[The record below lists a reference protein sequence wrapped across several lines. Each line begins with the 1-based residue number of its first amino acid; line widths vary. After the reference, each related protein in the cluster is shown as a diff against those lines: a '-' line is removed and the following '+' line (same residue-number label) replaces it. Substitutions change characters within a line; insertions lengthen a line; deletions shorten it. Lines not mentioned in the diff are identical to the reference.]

1 VLLKAKKPKIGL
13 LGIMQELYDD
23 MLPGIVERQ
32 ANYAKEI
39 VEQLSDVADIVFN
52 SPARVREDIEKRV
65 REFNNSDV
73 DGIMIVMLTY
83 SPGMRLV
90 RALQENHLP
99 LLLANI
105 QPVPTVTY
113 NWDMGD
119 LTYNQGVHG
128 AQDNAN
134 AMLRAGVSFEVI
146 SDDWKSET
154 FKSFF
159 LDWAKAAQTT
169 KKLKQMKV
177 AVFGQMP
184 SMGDITVDS
193 SAFLRKIG
201 PQIVHE
207 SLGSIYSLFEKVTE
221 KEIDELIKKQN
232 EQFQVD
238 PKLKKEDHRYAA
250 RFEIAI
256 RKFLE
261 IKGYEAFSIYF
272 QTVADDKRFKQ
283 LPLMAASDL
292 MAEGYGYGA
301 EGDVCAATL
310 VAAGHILAGDA
321 HFAEMYAMDFKRDS
335 VLISHMGEGNW
346 KTARKDRPIKL
357 IDRELGIGGL
367 ENPPTIVFSAQP
379 GSATIASLVALE
391 GEKFRLVVSKGNVL
405 DTEEM
410 PHVEMPYF
418 FFKPDTGVKNCLD
431 RWLKFG
437 GTHHQCFN
445 LGDQRKRWKILCEL
459 LGVEYVEV

>member
-1 VLLKAKKPKIGL
+1 MNQKKPKIGL

-23 MLPGIVERQ
+23 MLPGITERQ
-32 ANYAKEI
+32 ANYAREI
-39 VEQLSDVADIVFN
+39 VKQLSDVADVVFAT
-52 SPARVREDIEKRV
+52 PARVREDIEKRV
-65 REFNNSDV
+65 KEFNNSDV

-99 LLLANI
+99 ILLANI
-105 QPVPTVTY
+105 QPVPEVTQD
-113 NWDMGD
+113 WDMGD
-119 LTYNQGVHG
+119 LTYNQGIHG

-134 AMLRAGVSFEVI
+134 AMLRTGINFEVVTG
-146 SDDWKSET
+146 DWKSET
-154 FKSFF
+154 FKSYF
-159 LDWAKAAQTT
+159 LDWAKAAQTIT
-169 KKLKQMKV
+169 KLRRMKV

-184 SMGDITVDS
+184 GMGDISVDS

-201 PQIVHE
+201 PLIIHE
-207 SLGSIYSLFEKVTE
+207 SMGTIYSIFEKVSK
-221 KEIDELIKKQN
+221 KEIDELIEKQKKH
-232 EQFQVD
+232 FQID
-238 PKLKKEDHRYAA
+238 PKLKREDHEYAA

-256 RKFLE
+256 KKFLE
-261 IKGYEAFSIYF
+261 DKGYEAFSIYF
-272 QTVADDKRFKQ
+272 QAVADDGRFKQ

-310 VAAGHILAGDA
+310 VAAGHSLIGDA

-346 KTARKDRPIKL
+346 KIARKDRAIKL
-357 IDRELGIGGL
+357 IDRPLGIGGL
-367 ENPPTIVFSAQP
+367 SNPPTVLFSAQP
-379 GSATIASLVALE
+379 GPATIASLVPIE
-391 GEKFRLVVSKGNVL
+391 GEKLRLVVSRGDVL

-418 FFKPDTGVKNCLD
+418 HFKPVNGVKNCLD
-431 RWLKFG
+431 GWLKYG

-445 LGDQRKRWKILCEL
+445 LGEQTRRWKLLCRM
-459 LGVEYVEV
+459 LGIEYVEV